1 MASVHDRI
9 KERRSEIGMT
19 LLQLADQVGVKE
31 ATAQRWESGAIKNI
45 PYNRIVEIANVLRCT
60 PQYLMGW
67 DIEEQPVPSE
77 EDGLDSE
84 LIRRLAQLTPDEVA
98 KVDAFVQGIL
108 AMRGE

>member
-1 MASVHDRI
+1 
-9 KERRSEIGMT
+9 
-19 LLQLADQVGVKE
+19 
-31 ATAQRWESGAIKNI
+31 
-45 PYNRIVEIANVLRCT
+45 
-60 PQYLMGW
+60 MGW

>member
-45 PYNRIVEIANVLRCT
+45 PYNRIVEIANVRPSWPRPALSAISGRKGRRCWG
-60 PQYLMGW
+60 P
-67 DIEEQPVPSE
+67 
-77 EDGLDSE
+77 
-84 LIRRLAQLTPDEVA
+84 LAST
-98 KVDAFVQGIL
+98 
-108 AMRGE
+108 RTCT